1 MLKKTIKYV
10 DYNDNERTED
20 FYFNLSKAEIT
31 EMQMSV
37 EGGLIEMLDKMSKE
51 QNIPKLIEF
60 FKDII
65 LRSYGEKSADGKRFI
80 KSNDISTAF
89 SQTEAYVNLYMELV
103 TEPEKA
109 AAFVMGIIPS
119 DVREKMPETAALVNL
134 QNKLPE

>member
-60 FKDII
+60 FKDLI
-65 LRSYGEKSADGKRFI
+65 LRSYGEKSPDGKRFV